1 MEMAKRESLQARKA
15 MIAKMKKVKIQ
26 NTADSWESGEFGRDI
41 KYAKAVDKKIGIQID
56 EALGLQMI
64 SIRLEK
70 DLIES
75 YKLLGTK
82 YDMGYQPLMREAL
95 KRFVEGEFKL
105 IASATLEKQK
115 AVKPKVNPII
125 KMRRAA

>member
-1 MEMAKRESLQARKA
+1 
-15 MIAKMKKVKIQ
+15 MIAKSKKIKIE
-26 NTADSWESGEFGRDI
+26 NSAEAWESGQLGSDI
-41 KYAKAVDKKIGIQID
+41 KHARTVDKKFDAQID

-82 YDMGYQPLMREAL
+82 YDTGYQPVMREAL

-105 IASATLEKQK
+105 IASKAPEKRL
-115 AVKPKVNPII
+115 N
-125 KMRRAA
+125 

>member
-1 MEMAKRESLQARKA
+1 

-41 KYAKAVDKKIGIQID
+41 KYAKAVDRKIGIQID
-56 EALGLQMI
+56 DALGLQMI

-105 IASATLEKQK
+105 IASAALEKQK
-115 AVKPKVNPII
+115 AIKPKVNLIR
-125 KMRRAA
+125 KMRKAA

>member
-1 MEMAKRESLQARKA
+1 
-15 MIAKMKKVKIQ
+15 MIAKSKRVRIESSAK
-26 NTADSWESGEFGRDI
+26 AWESGELGSDLKHARV
-41 KYAKAVDKKIGIQID
+41 VDKKMSAQID

-64 SIRLEK
+64 SIRLEQ

-75 YKLLGTK
+75 FKLLGTK

-105 IASATLEKQK
+105 IASEALEKQK
-115 AVKPKVNPII
+115 TEKQKNSKRLAK
-125 KMRRAA
+125 AA